1 MKLHTLKPTEGSRPQ
16 KHRKGRGH
24 AAGKG
29 KQAGKGQSG
38 QNKRKGHRLGFE
50 GGQTPWFRRIGKRG
64 FRNVNH
70 IEYQVINLSQLQTRF
85 ENKTEVTPELLFE
98 SGLVKR
104 NLPIKLLADLTNT
117 KLTKVFTV
125 TVNKASKAA
134 IEAVEKAGGKVI
146 EL

>member
-1 MKLHTLKPTEGSRPQ
+1 MALKLHNLKPTQGSRPQ

-50 GGQTPWFRRIGKRG
+50 GGQTPWYRRIGKRG
-64 FRNVNH
+64 FKNVNH
-70 IEYQVINLSQLQTRF
+70 VEYQVVNLSDLERVFKANQEINLET
-85 ENKTEVTPELLFE
+85 LFE
-98 SGLVKR
+98 SGLIKR
-104 NLPIKLLADLTNT
+104 NLPVKLLAKGTIT
-117 KLTKVFTV
+117 KKLNV
-125 TVNKASKAA
+125 TVHKASTTAVKA
-134 IEAVEKAGGKVI
+134 IEELGGSVT

>member
-1 MKLHTLKPTEGSRPQ
+1 MDRIKLHTLKYTEESRPE

-64 FRNVNH
+64 FNNVNH
-70 IEYQVINLSQLQTRF
+70 VEYQVINLKDLERCY
-85 ENKTEVTPELLFE
+85 ENNDEVSVETLFE
-98 SGLVKR
+98 KGLIKR
-104 NLPIKLLADLTNT
+104 TLPIKLLGNGE
-117 KLTKVFTV
+117 LTKSLTINIHKVSESAR
-125 TVNKASKAA
+125 K
-134 IEAVEKAGGKVI
+134 AVEAAGGKI
-146 EL
+146 LE